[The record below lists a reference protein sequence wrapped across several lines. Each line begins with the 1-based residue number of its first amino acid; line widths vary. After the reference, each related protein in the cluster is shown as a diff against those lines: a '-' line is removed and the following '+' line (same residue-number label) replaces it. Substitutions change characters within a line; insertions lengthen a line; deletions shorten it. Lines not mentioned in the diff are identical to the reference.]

1 MGAAGELKKEEENE
15 IRRKSTIEERIDE
28 GVIKGAKEIMLL
40 DKTELKKMSKY
51 ICKISGNN
59 IGTGFFCRIKYG
71 FDLIEVLITNYHV
84 IDDNYLNNNKEL
96 KYCVDGKSK
105 VMNVDKN
112 SKIYSSIRNKYDI
125 MIIKLDKEEIKDYL
139 NIDENIFNINSENSY
154 KNEQIYILHYPN
166 SGEASISYGCGIEK
180 IDEYNIKHLCNTEP
194 GSSGGPILSLLTNKI
209 IGIHK
214 GCIKKKSKNIFNIGT
229 FLKFPLN
236 ELNSRNEI
244 QIKIRIKKKDINKNI
259 YFLDNTDYK
268 KEEIKHF
275 HDNIKEFN
283 KLNIE
288 LYINNRNEEYKK
300 YFIPEKEGTYTII
313 LKFNISIKDCSYMF
327 YNCYNIINID
337 LSNFDTKNVLNVNNM
352 FAFCESLKSI
362 NGISKLNTSN
372 VADMS
377 SMFCNCISLISLP
390 DILNWDISNVFDMN
404 HMFYACES
412 LKSLPDITI
421 WDTKN
426 VKDMSY
432 MFSLCKSLISL
443 PDISK
448 WNTKNVKDMSYMF
461 YFCRSLGSLPDI
473 SKWNTK
479 NVKDMS
485 YMFYFCRSLDNLPDI
500 SKWNTTNVKNM
511 DSIFDNCK
519 SMSISPLKEEKKI
532 GKELVTNNKTIKAI
546 LSLILYNQSFINK
559 IQSSIKE
566 GEINKGYL
574 IKYDFMNDIFKLDIY
589 KIIFD
594 YICNNQNI
602 QKLLPK
608 LLYNDYN
615 IFYEKILKEF
625 DAETINK
632 INKYNK
638 ENNIYS
644 NQYDANIK
652 NLKLNN
658 NIFSYI
664 TNNFFIL
671 NEELYKLFSSSK
683 DLFYIENNFEYFY
696 KEKKIF
702 IKLDKLRNKNSL
714 LICYINNRNELILEE
729 IFYFFN
735 SKNRENCI
743 EQIKEEG
750 LSKYQGYLLFN
761 EGDLFSPIFDK
772 NQNYIGNAYKYD
784 PLINDYTKYNINF
797 EIRKMILLYLNYKK
811 LRNPNG
817 SNNNKFK
824 EYYLI
829 NESWMDNYKDYYK
842 FNEISY
848 EFDKNSSIQTII
860 NSIINTDKNNNF
872 NLKDKLVA
880 LIIKLLPKKI
890 IHDFNI
896 RDREFNYKFNN
907 EEIQNP
913 NTILMNYNVNNIL
926 FYYSDFEL
934 VNAKIYD
941 SLFKYMNMNILIEE
955 GKGVVN
961 NDNFVM
967 KAEKVECIFEAE
979 LIIIQFPNKNTEGKY
994 LIEIGKLNNNNI
1006 FEPEYFLLYEQYNYL
1021 NEHFQNII
1029 NSNGFKE
1036 YCKTFSYLPLN
1047 TMEIID
1053 NNNIKIGIAIKKN
1066 MNPEYDKNNNL
1077 NILNQQYSTNI
1088 QQDKIKNA
1096 NNICIKEG
1104 QENKNN
1110 MIINCTQLL
1119 PKLNSIFPWA
1129 PRVGLDNIG
1138 ATCYMNAILQ
1148 CFCQIDEFAS
1158 YFKCDKLHNQINE
1171 AIEKCN
1177 IEKKDS
1183 LTASFKILVEKI
1195 WPDEAMH
1202 YESNKRHFPP
1212 KEFRQKIADMS
1223 PLFKNIGAN
1232 DAKDLINFII
1242 MTLHEE
1248 LNQSIVG
1255 NNLVQQNNL
1264 KCGNQIE
1271 YLFQVFYQDYQ
1282 RTFRS
1287 KISEL
1292 FYAIQQTQTNL
1303 FNL

>member
-1 MGAAGELKKEEENE
+1 
-15 IRRKSTIEERIDE
+15 
-28 GVIKGAKEIMLL
+28 
-40 DKTELKKMSKY
+40 
-51 ICKISGNN
+51 
-59 IGTGFFCRIKYG
+59 
-71 FDLIEVLITNYHV
+71 
-84 IDDNYLNNNKEL
+84 
-96 KYCVDGKSK
+96 
-105 VMNVDKN
+105 
-112 SKIYSSIRNKYDI
+112 
-125 MIIKLDKEEIKDYL
+125 
-139 NIDENIFNINSENSY
+139 
-154 KNEQIYILHYPN
+154 
-166 SGEASISYGCGIEK
+166 
-180 IDEYNIKHLCNTEP
+180 
-194 GSSGGPILSLLTNKI
+194 
-209 IGIHK
+209 
-214 GCIKKKSKNIFNIGT
+214 
-229 FLKFPLN
+229 
-236 ELNSRNEI
+236 
-244 QIKIRIKKKDINKNI
+244 
-259 YFLDNTDYK
+259 
-268 KEEIKHF
+268 
-275 HDNIKEFN
+275 
-283 KLNIE
+283 
-288 LYINNRNEEYKK
+288 
-300 YFIPEKEGTYTII
+300 
-313 LKFNISIKDCSYMF
+313 
-327 YNCYNIINID
+327 
-337 LSNFDTKNVLNVNNM
+337 
-352 FAFCESLKSI
+352 
-362 NGISKLNTSN
+362 
-372 VADMS
+372 
-377 SMFCNCISLISLP
+377 
-390 DILNWDISNVFDMN
+390 
-404 HMFYACES
+404 
-412 LKSLPDITI
+412 
-421 WDTKN
+421 
-426 VKDMSY
+426 
-432 MFSLCKSLISL
+432 
-443 PDISK
+443 
-448 WNTKNVKDMSYMF
+448 
-461 YFCRSLGSLPDI
+461 
-473 SKWNTK
+473 
-479 NVKDMS
+479 
-485 YMFYFCRSLDNLPDI
+485 
-500 SKWNTTNVKNM
+500 M

-994 LIEIGKLNNNNI
+994 LIEIGELNNNNI
-1006 FEPEYFLLYEQYNYL
+1006 FEPEYFLLYDQYNYL
-1021 NEHFQNII
+1021 NEHVQNII
-1029 NSNGFKE
+1029 SSYGFKE
-1036 YCKTFSYLPLN
+1036 YCKTFSELPLN

-1066 MNPEYDKNNNL
+1066 MNPEYDKNNVL
-1077 NILNQQYSTNI
+1077 NIMNQQYSTNI
-1088 QQDKIKNA
+1088 QQDKIKNE
-1096 NNICIKEG
+1096 NTKCIKEG
-1104 QENKNN
+1104 QINKNKNN
-1110 MIINCTQLL
+1110 MIANDTQSS
-1119 PKLNSIFPWA
+1119 PKLNRIFLFP

-1138 ATCYMNAILQ
+1138 ATCYMNATLQ
-1148 CFCQIDEFAS
+1148 CFCQIEEFAS
-1158 YFKCDKLHNQINE
+1158 YFKYDKYINE
-1171 AIEKCN
+1171 VIDKYTKD
-1177 IEKKDS
+1177 KKDS
-1183 LTASFKILVEKI
+1183 LTTSFKILVEKI
-1195 WPDEAMH
+1195 WPNEAM
-1202 YESNKRHFPP
+1202 YNISTKRHFPP
-1212 KEFRQKIADMS
+1212 KEFRQKIEDMS

-1232 DAKDLINFII
+1232 DAKDLVNFII

-1255 NNLVQQNNL
+1255 NNFVPQNNP

-1271 YLFQVFYQDYQ
+1271 YLFQIFYQDYQ

-1292 FYAIQQTQTNL
+1292 FFAIQQTQTKCLNCNNEQYNFQAYFFLSFPLEEVRKHAINKISQNNMNQIMINMNNFNMKNPNFNQMQMNNKGMRFNPQFNNQNNMMNFNNIFGFSYNNIYNFNNNALFKMNNFPSMNQNMQFNNMNNMNVSINNNNNQYMAKLMNL
-1303 FNL
+1303 NNNIVTLMDCFNYNQKIDKFEGSNQIYCSNCKIMANTNYCTYLTTAPKILILLLNRGTGIQFKVKLEFTEFLDISNYVSQNNGNDVNYQLIGVVTHFEENGKDGHFIAHCLSPIDNEWYTYDDAIVSKIEKVQFQEKVINLGNPYILFYKRLD